1 MAMSGCFVPAEYASF
16 RYVRRCLCLQYE
28 LMNAATRIHDA
39 LLTRL
44 SNDDDIEKSLSTFA
58 NEMASSAMI
67 LGLTTSHSLVLVDEL
82 GRGTSP
88 TEGVGI
94 SHAIAEE
101 MIDTGVSESVLVL
114 YHNPIP
120 FHITAP
126 VMPGGDYAGWALLLD
141 KPTNQILP
149 PDELYVY
156 VLASHAS
163 PSLEQC
169 KCFVLFLIRVCTT
182 LRYRA
187 DSKNDRKWCA

>member
-1 MAMSGCFVPAEYASF
+1 MPAEYASF

-67 LGLTTSHSLVLVDEL
+67 LGLATSRSLVLVDEL

-101 MIDTGVSESVLVL
+101 MIDTGVSESVLA
-114 YHNPIP
+114 HG
-120 FHITAP
+120 IT
-126 VMPGGDYAGWALLLD
+126 
-141 KPTNQILP
+141 T
-149 PDELYVY
+149 
-156 VLASHAS
+156 HT
-163 PSLEQC
+163 
-169 KCFVLFLIRVCTT
+169 LIVFRI
-182 LRYRA
+182 LRYVRLGIRTISA
-187 DSKNDRKWCA
+187 CSLGLP